1 MNRLTYKSSRAN
13 NAIGRVRS
21 RVQKATLLAAASIMA
36 LGGSSLTW
44 SDDTEVFLS
53 QFAAGGGGTG
63 RPKVLIIFD
72 TSGSMGNNV
81 TFREDYNPN
90 TDYGNTP
97 SDRIYWSTNG
107 RPPRTSVYN
116 SSEDEQYVFS
126 SYNACASSYD
136 ALNELGYFTGK
147 VMRYDGDYDDRWEAF
162 GTSSGYRNDVFD
174 CEADA
179 IADPPIISNG
189 GATRSGGDG
198 YPTDDNSDKPYTN
211 DVDKIKTNWSNTVT
225 LYTANYV
232 NWYYSNDP
240 DVVTTRPKIDVA
252 KDVLQDTIE
261 STPGVDF
268 GLMAFNYN
276 DTSTTSGAWYQ
287 RTQRRNGGRVIS
299 GIPDGMTDTQKD
311 DLLDTIEDMNDGGWT
326 PLCETYYEAYRYIAG
341 LGVWYGDDDPNR
353 TPARDTSVE
362 DGGTYEQPLEDCQYL
377 YVVYMTDGKPTYD
390 TMANSLIENL
400 TGQTCDEYA
409 TDHGDDYY
417 KNCFPV
423 LAEYMYNNDLD
434 GDTSNGEQK
443 VITYTIGFTTN
454 QELLAEAAEK
464 GGGEYF
470 VADNAE
476 QLADAFRGALTGIL
490 QTNTSFTAPAVAVDS
505 YQRTFNRD
513 EVFLAMFKPEATPKW
528 PGNIKKLE
536 LDGDIFVGANPAGQ
550 DAIDGATGRIKDTVR
565 TFWTPA
571 ADGAD
576 GDEVT
581 AGGAGGLLAARDPA
595 TRVIKTN
602 TGTSGAL
609 EDFNVTNLTYDAFGL
624 TGEAD
629 LHSLFG
635 VADAAEFAELVS
647 WVRGFDV
654 DEEDEDG
661 STTDARWILADML
674 HSRPIA
680 VNYGS
685 NTNDP
690 NAQVI
695 KLVVGTNG
703 GFVHMFDGATGVE
716 DWAFTPKEL
725 APIHNVLRTDS
736 AQETHPYGMDNTAA
750 LLLKDVDNDGVIEPA
765 DGDSV
770 WIYLTMRRGG
780 NKIYALNI
788 TNASSPV
795 FGWMI
800 DESTT
805 VSGGGTP
812 FAELGQTWSIPQ
824 TGYIPGYTNPVLIF
838 GAGYDPAND
847 TDGVAAADSMG
858 RGIYIVDAYSGAL
871 VWSVTNSTNSAM
883 QHSIPAPVTPFDSNG
898 DLRYDRVY
906 APDTGGNVWRVDLT
920 VNGTCTDASC
930 LQSVV
935 SKIATLN
942 EGAAASDR
950 RFFNRIDLARA
961 KSPQA
966 GGFDALIL
974 GSGNRASPLETTVVN
989 RMYMIRDRKLNPVL
1003 PTDVDGVGT
1012 DAIPGTCATGDGAPP
1027 THWPY
1032 CQSPITNS
1040 DLYDAT
1046 ANLVQDGSDT
1056 AARAA
1061 AVAALYDKAG
1071 WRINLEGVGEKSLAA
1086 AVTIDGVVWFT
1097 TFEPLDPSAS
1107 VCEPRGGVG
1116 WLYAV
1121 NLLDA
1126 KAEFDFTNDSTLS
1139 KPDRKVELFIPTI
1152 PDTPAVHFGEDNN
1165 IRLLFPSGG
1174 GPKPAELG
1182 NPLTSGATRIT
1193 PTGITWYSHEAE

>member
-13 NAIGRVRS
+13 AIGRVRS
-21 RVQKATLLAAASIMA
+21 RAQKATLVAAASIMA

-63 RPKVLIIFD
+63 RPKVLIVFD
-72 TSGSMGNNV
+72 TSGSMNQEVESRIPYDPG
-81 TFREDYNPN
+81 
-90 TDYGNTP
+90 TDYDGGA
-97 SDRIYWSTNG
+97 SDDRIYWSTDG
-107 RPPRTSVYN
+107 TPPSA
-116 SSEDEQYVFS
+116 SSSRWVTWD
-126 SYNACASSYD
+126 YNACATSYD
-136 ALNELGYFTGK
+136 PLNNVGFFTGK
-147 VMRYDGDYDDRWEAF
+147 VMRYDKDHDAQWEPF
-162 GTSSGYRNDVFD
+162 RTDQMGRDDVFD
-174 CEADA
+174 CEADT
-179 IADPPIISNG
+179 IAVPPTASNR
-189 GATRSGGDG
+189 GAAEDG
-198 YPTDDNSDKPYTN
+198 YPSDSEKPYTSQLG
-211 DVDKIKTNWSNTVT
+211 KIKTDWENGVT
-225 LYTANYV
+225 LFSANYV
-232 NWYYSNDP
+232 NWANSTDP
-240 DVVTTRPKIDVA
+240 SVVTEAPKIEVA
-252 KDVLQDTIE
+252 RNVLEETINA
-261 STPGVDF
+261 TPGVDF
-268 GLMAFNYN
+268 GLMLFNFNFDYGQ
-276 DTSTTSGAWYQ
+276 SGYPSWMARDLAMVNYH
-287 RTQRRNGGRVIS
+287 GGRVVA
-299 GIPDGMTDTQKD
+299 GVPDGMTDTQKNS
-311 DLLDTIEDMNDGGWT
+311 LLSVIESMNAEGST
-326 PLCETYYEAYRYIAG
+326 PLCETFYEAYNYIAG
-341 LGVWYGDDDPNR
+341 KQVVWGDRDPDR
-353 TPARDTSVE
+353 TPGRDTSVE
-362 DGGTYEQPLEDCQYL
+362 EGGNYTSPLKTCQYL
-377 YVVYMTDGKPTYD
+377 YVIYVTDGEPQYDIKANDDIETLTGKTCGEYD
-390 TMANSLIENL
+390 TANSNPS
-400 TGQTCDEYA
+400 T
-409 TDHGDDYY
+409 Y
-417 KNCFPV
+417 KNCFAV
-423 LAEYMYNNDLD
+423 LAEYMFNNDLNTD
-434 GDTSNGEQK
+434 LAGDQK

-454 QELLAEAAEK
+454 QELLREAAEK

-470 VADNAE
+470 RADTAT
-476 QLADAFRGALTGIL
+476 QLTDALRGVLTGIL

-528 PGNIKKLE
+528 QGNIKKLE

-609 EDFNVTNLTYDAFGL
+609 EDFNVTNLTHDAFGF
-624 TGEAD
+624 TSAND
-629 LHSLFG
+629 LYTLFG
-635 VADAAEFAELVS
+635 VADATEFSELID
-647 WVRGFDV
+647 WTRGVDV
-654 DEEDEDG
+654 DDEDEDG
-661 STTDARWILADML
+661 SSTDARWVLADML

-685 NTNDP
+685 SSNDP
-690 NAQVI
+690 AAQVI
-695 KLVVGTNG
+695 KLVVGTNA
-703 GFVHMFDGATGVE
+703 GFVHMIDGATGVE
-716 DWAFTPKEL
+716 DWAFLPKEL
-725 APIHNVLRTDS
+725 APIHDVLRTNS
-736 AQETHPYGMDNTAA
+736 PQETHPYGMDNTAA
-750 LLLKDVDNDGVIEPA
+750 LLLKDVDSDGVIEPA

-847 TDGVAAADSMG
+847 SDGVAAADSMG

-898 DLRYDRVY
+898 DLRYDRIY

-920 VNGTCTDASC
+920 VSGSCTDASC

-935 SKIATLN
+935 SKIASLN
-942 EGAAASDR
+942 EGATDSDR

-974 GSGNRASPLETTVVN
+974 GSGNRASPLETVVVN
-989 RMYMIRDRKLNPVL
+989 RLYMIRDNKLNPVL

-1012 DAIPGTCATGDGAPP
+1012 DVIPGTCATGDGAPP
-1027 THWPY
+1027 AHWPY
-1032 CQSPITNS
+1032 CQSPITNA

-1046 ANLVQDGSDT
+1046 DNLVQDGSDDT
-1056 AARAA
+1056 ARAD
-1061 AVAALYDKAG
+1061 AVSALYDKAG
-1071 WRINLEGVGEKSLAA
+1071 WRIDLQGVGEKSLAA

-1097 TFEPLDPSAS
+1097 TFEPLDPAAS
-1107 VCEPRGGVG
+1107 VCEPKGGIG

-1126 KAEFDFTNDSTLS
+1126 RAKFDFTNDTTLS

-1152 PDTPAVHFGEDNN
+1152 PDTPAVHFGDDNN

-1193 PTGITWYSHEAE
+1193 PTGITWYSHEPE